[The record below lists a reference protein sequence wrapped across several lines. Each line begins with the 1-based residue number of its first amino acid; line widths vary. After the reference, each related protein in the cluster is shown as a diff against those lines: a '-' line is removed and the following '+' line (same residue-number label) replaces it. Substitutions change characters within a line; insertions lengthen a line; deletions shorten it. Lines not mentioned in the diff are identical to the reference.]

1 MINILYLIFIAP
13 IKTLLEIVFLLMYRL
28 VGNAGFAIIAVS
40 LVVNILILPMYKKSD
55 KIQEEERAKQK
66 KMSHWI
72 KHIKKSFKGDERF
85 MMLNAY
91 YKEQNYQPLSAVKGS
106 MSLFLQIP
114 FFIAAYSYLSNLSI
128 LQGASFGI
136 LQDLSKPDQL
146 IQIGSIGINV
156 LPILMTLIN
165 WISGVIYTKEA
176 VFKEKAQVFLLGLV
190 FLVFLYDRPAG
201 LVFYW
206 TLNNAFSLIKNIIMK
221 AMPKSYH
228 LSGKIGAFFKEKI
241 PTEKFV
247 ALMRIGGNV
256 KSEKKA
262 SDRPI
267 YILSALVCVLL
278 WGFMIPLSVISASP
292 VEFVNM
298 QAYVSPLQYVVDA
311 AALSAGIFL
320 VWGFIF
326 FYMGS
331 ETTKARWGYAL
342 CAISSCFLVNY
353 MFFGRNFGTLSSEL
367 QFGSDPSYGAPE
379 IALNIMVNIILVFAI
394 WLLFRYKKYVVKYVL
409 GIVIVG
415 GVVLSIV
422 GIVDVNQSLVSV
434 KAAYEKEVAKEKETQ
449 FIKLSKTGQNV
460 VVIMLDRA
468 IGEYI
473 PYIMEEKPEL
483 KEVFS
488 GFTYFP
494 NTVSFGAFTNFG
506 TPSLYGGYEYT
517 PVEMNARDQES
528 LKDKQNEALLVM
540 PSLMSENGYDT
551 TVVDPPY
558 ANYEWY
564 SDLSI
569 YDDYENVTALHAE
582 TGKYMDLLSEDD
594 EQVSTVRP
602 DTLKRNFFFYSVYKS
617 VPLFIQPGVYD
628 DGNYL
633 ATSNSAG
640 SESTATD
647 DDSKEDVLTSKK
659 ADTIPETF
667 LESYAVLGN
676 LTKVTGVMEDG
687 DNQFLLMRNSV
698 THEPVPL
705 EAPDYSITGSMQY
718 TGSEEPQVV
727 DGKVMRMDTEDQQ
740 NHYDTNM
747 LAMLKL
753 AEWIEYLKEEG
764 VYDNTKIIFV
774 SDHGRNLGQ
783 FENESIDGYD
793 IQWVNPLLMMKDFNT
808 EGELLT
814 NETFMTQADVPTL
827 VCNDVIEDPVNPF
840 TGNAIN
846 SAEKTAHD
854 QIITFSEKY
863 STTTNNG
870 NVFDTSDSPWF
881 SVHNNIFDL
890 NNWTNLGQDYSFVGE
905 GY

>member
-1 MINILYLIFIAP
+1 MMNILYLIFIAP

-28 VGNAGFAIIAVS
+28 VGNAGIAIIAVS

-66 KMSHWI
+66 AMSHWI

-146 IQIGSIGINV
+146 IQIGTLGINV
-156 LPILMTLIN
+156 LPIVMTLIN

-176 VFKEKAQVFLLGLV
+176 AFKDKAQVFLLGLL
-190 FLVFLYDRPAG
+190 FLVFLYDRPSG

-206 TLNNAFSLIKNIIMK
+206 TLNNAFSLVKNIIMK
-221 AMPKSYH
+221 VMPDSQIVF
-228 LSGKIGAFFKEKI
+228 GKLGTSLKAII
-241 PTEKFV
+241 PTERFASV
-247 ALMRIGGNV
+247 MRIGENV

-262 SDRPI
+262 SDRLL
-267 YILSALVCVLL
+267 YIFAALVCVLL

-292 VEFVNM
+292 VEFVDM
-298 QAYVSPLQYVVDA
+298 QAYVSPLQYVVES
-311 AALSAGIFL
+311 AALSVGVFL
-320 VWGFIF
+320 VWGSIF
-326 FYMGS
+326 FYMG
-331 ETTKARWGYAL
+331 TKRTKARWGTAL
-342 CAISSCFLVNY
+342 CALASCFLVNY
-353 MFFGRNFGTLSSEL
+353 MFFGHNLGTLSSEL
-367 QFGSDPSYGAPE
+367 QYGSKPAYAAPE
-379 IALNIMVNIILVFAI
+379 IAWNIIVNIALVFVILV
-394 WLLFRYKKYVVKYVL
+394 LFHYKKHIVQYLL

-415 GVVLSIV
+415 GVVLSVV

-460 VVIMLDRA
+460 VVLMLDRA

-506 TPSLYGGYEYT
+506 SPALYGGYEYT

-528 LKDKQNEALLVM
+528 LQEKQNEALKVM
-540 PSLMSENGYDT
+540 PVLFAENGYDA

-558 ANYEWY
+558 GNYQWY

-569 YDDYENVTALHAE
+569 YDDCENVKALHAE
-582 TGKYMDLLSEDD
+582 TGEYMDLLSEDE
-594 EQVSTVRP
+594 EQVSTVKP
-602 DTLKRNFFFYSVYKS
+602 DSLKRNFFFYSVYKS
-617 VPLFIQPGVYD
+617 VPLFMQPGVYD

-633 ATSNSAG
+633 STVN
-640 SESTATD
+640 SESAPLD
-647 DDSKEDVLTSKK
+647 SDDSTKDVLTSKK
-659 ADTIPETF
+659 TSTIPETF

-676 LTKVTGVMEDG
+676 LTKVTDVMEDG

-698 THEPVPL
+698 THEPVNL
-705 EAPDYSITGSMQY
+705 EAPNYSITGEMQY
-718 TGSEEPQVV
+718 TGAEAAQVV
-727 DGKVMRMDTEDQQ
+727 NGKAMLMDTEEQQ
-740 NHYDTNM
+740 SHYDTNM

-764 VYDNTKIIFV
+764 VYDNTKIILI
-774 SDHGRNLGQ
+774 SDHGRGLDQ
-783 FENESIDGYD
+783 FENEKVDGYD
-793 IQWVNPLLMMKDFNT
+793 IEWVNPLLMMKDFNT

-814 NETFMTQADVPTL
+814 NDTFMTQSDVPTL
-827 VCNDVIEDPVNPF
+827 ACNDVIENPVNPF
-840 TGNAIN
+840 TGNEIS

-854 QIITFSEKY
+854 QIITFSYNY
-863 STTTNNG
+863 STDTNNG

-881 SVHNNIFDL
+881 SVHSNIFDL
-890 NNWTNLGQDYSFVGE
+890 NNWTNLGMDYSSATE
-905 GY
+905 GN